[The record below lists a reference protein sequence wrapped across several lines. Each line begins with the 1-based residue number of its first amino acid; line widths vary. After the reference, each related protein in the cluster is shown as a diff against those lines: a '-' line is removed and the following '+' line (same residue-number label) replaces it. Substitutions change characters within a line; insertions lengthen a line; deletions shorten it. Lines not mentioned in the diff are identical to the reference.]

1 LARGGKAV
9 KVADAERGEMASPVF
24 RHQGGSMKKFVLV
37 ISITLVLA
45 SSVYAQTDGQYMG
58 RTSQNM
64 NFQFVVTGGGTCVDQ
79 LSYGVTLG
87 CPSGA
92 MTGWGA
98 GFGGCQTIQ
107 PDGTF
112 MWVVPAVEA
121 GIVTYVVSGSFVAP
135 DAAEGT
141 INFRASHLRVDGP
154 DVSAQLCDSSI
165 PDQVIWRA
173 THTAGPAEPLKFDG
187 NQVVTSVNQNT
198 GDTSSSVKPD
208 SK

>member
-1 LARGGKAV
+1 
-9 KVADAERGEMASPVF
+9 
-24 RHQGGSMKKFVLV
+24 MKKFVVV
-37 ISITLVLA
+37 ISIALVLA

-64 NFQFVVTGGGTCVDQ
+64 PLQFVVTGGGTCVDQ

-87 CPSGA
+87 CPSGS

-107 PDGTF
+107 PDGSF
-112 MWVVPAVEA
+112 MWVVPPVEG
-121 GIVTYVVSGSFVAP
+121 GIVTYVVAGSFVAP

-141 INFRASHLRVDGP
+141 INFRASHLHVDG
-154 DVSAQLCDSSI
+154 DTVSAQLCDSSI
-165 PDQVIWRA
+165 PDQVIWRV
-173 THTAGPAEPLKFDG
+173 TRTAGPAEPLKFDG
-187 NQVVTSVNQNT
+187 NQVVTSVDQNT
-198 GDTSSSVKPD
+198 GNTSSTVALE